1 MPPLFLVMFPGEA
14 PESYIAPASRLY
26 PPFGRVI
33 FCRRRRQSLG
43 VRAARARFY
52 SDAPQRCHSVAPPY
66 KNVPPLFLVMF
77 PGEAPESYIAPA
89 SRLYPPFGRVIFCRR
104 RRQSLGVRAVRARFY
119 SDVPQRCHSVAP
131 PHKNVPPRA
140 ALLNILSP
148 KGDEIFHTR
157 KARISPPRSGDFTRR
172 LIEPPYFTAKP
183 SGLI

>member
-1 MPPLFLVMFPGEA
+1 MRAVRARFYSDVPQRCHSVAPPHKNVPPRAALLAQDARAAKAGGNDRREYYIRIEA
-14 PESYIAPASRLY
+14 ARSAASILSYVSRRSAESYIAPASRLY
-26 PPFGRVI
+26 
-33 FCRRRRQSLG
+33 L
-43 VRAARARFY
+43 
-52 SDAPQRCHSVAPPY
+52 
-66 KNVPPLFLVMF
+66 
-77 PGEAPESYIAPA
+77 
-89 SRLYPPFGRVIFCRR
+89 PFGRVIFCRR

-119 SDVPQRCHSVAP
+119 SDVPQRCHSVAS

-148 KGDEIFHTR
+148 KGDEIFHMR

>member
-43 VRAARARFY
+43 VRA
-52 SDAPQRCHSVAPPY
+52 
-66 KNVPPLFLVMF
+66 
-77 PGEAPESYIAPA
+77 
-89 SRLYPPFGRVIFCRR
+89 
-104 RRQSLGVRAVRARFY
+104 RFY

-140 ALLNILSP
+140 ALLAQ
-148 KGDEIFHTR
+148 DVR
-157 KARISPPRSGDFTRR
+157 AAKAGGNDRR
-172 LIEPPYFTAKP
+172 EHYYIKIEAARMNK
-183 SGLI
+183 SVKNGQ

>member
-1 MPPLFLVMFPGEA
+1 M
-14 PESYIAPASRLY
+14 
-26 PPFGRVI
+26 
-33 FCRRRRQSLG
+33 
-43 VRAARARFY
+43 
-52 SDAPQRCHSVAPPY
+52 
-66 KNVPPLFLVMF
+66 PPLFLVMF

-183 SGLI
+183 YSSVYFALLLYAFSTGYFSALRRTFACTISSKSSPQASAIRMA